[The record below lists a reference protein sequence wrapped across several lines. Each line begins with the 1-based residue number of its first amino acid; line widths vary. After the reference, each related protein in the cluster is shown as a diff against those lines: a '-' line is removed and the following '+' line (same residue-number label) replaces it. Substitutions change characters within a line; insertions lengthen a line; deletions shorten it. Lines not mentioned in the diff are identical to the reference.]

1 MSCARLLFAGLLIF
15 SYFSIAA
22 QVYSFENFNIR
33 VAKNQVVISN
43 ANAILLQDSFVKK
56 GGKCEG
62 FSFPE
67 KQPFKDYFIF
77 TKHEKQHGKT
87 YILNPDGSLQ
97 TISGGAF
104 WAGVKHP
111 LLFILAERDYD
122 NLIIYN
128 LKNRKI
134 EVNKFNCDEF
144 IDWYYY
150 KGKYF
155 GKVGTECGEEEKKE
169 REMSEWMRPVEVEE
183 FVVSFGTLTEAH
195 KTEREVEKASKLQKY
210 CSCN

>member
-1 MSCARLLFAGLLIF
+1 VNWCKFFLLGFIVFLGISAT
-15 SYFSIAA
+15 A
-22 QVYSFENFNIR
+22 QTQQFENFTIHISQ
-33 VAKNQVVISN
+33 NQVTISKTGE
-43 ANAILLQDSFVKK
+43 IVLQDSFAVNN
-56 GGKCEG
+56 GTCLG

-67 KQPFKDYFIF
+67 KQPFKEYFIF
-77 TKHEKQHGKT
+77 TKHEKQQGKT
-87 YILNPDGSLQ
+87 YILYKDGSLQ

-104 WAGVKHP
+104 WAGIKHS

-195 KTEREVEKASKLQKY
+195 KTEREVEKANKLQKY
-210 CSCN
+210 CSCK